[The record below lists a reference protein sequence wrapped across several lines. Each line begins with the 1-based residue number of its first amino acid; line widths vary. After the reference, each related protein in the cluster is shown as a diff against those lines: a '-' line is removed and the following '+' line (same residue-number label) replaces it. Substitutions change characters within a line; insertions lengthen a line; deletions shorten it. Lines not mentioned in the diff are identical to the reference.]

1 MPNDDHDMCS
11 LYKEMKENIH
21 NLWISKSFY
30 ILFFKKISITYKL
43 GTSFYFLFF
52 ITNNEI
58 FITKL

>member
-1 MPNDDHDMCS
+1 MPNDDHDICS

-21 NLWISKSFY
+21 NYGLSTSFY

-52 ITNNEI
+52 ITDNEI
-58 FITKL
+58 FIRK